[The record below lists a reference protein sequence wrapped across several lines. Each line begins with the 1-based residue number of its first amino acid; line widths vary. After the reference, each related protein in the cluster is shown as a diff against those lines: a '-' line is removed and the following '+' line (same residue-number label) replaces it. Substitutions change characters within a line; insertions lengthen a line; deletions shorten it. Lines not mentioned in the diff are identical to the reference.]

1 MRCADK
7 DPEMGAYN
15 ITIQVAHHDISD
27 RVPARRQT
35 VEINR
40 SAITFRSAGQSA
52 PDDVIFR
59 VQNLNAPAAAAHAP
73 YVEKYSL
80 TH

>member
-1 MRCADK
+1 MRYADK

-15 ITIQVAHHDISD
+15 ITIQVAHHSISD

-40 SAITFRSAGQSA
+40 STITFRSAGQNT
-52 PDDVIFR
+52 PDDVMLR
-59 VQNLNAPAAAAHAP
+59 VQNDNGTGTGPAM
-73 YVEKYSL
+73 